1 MELFDQN
8 SLAQILGN
16 SVTESDHCEVCFRQ
30 IDSDL
35 AKSCIVLL
43 YFIFTPSYNTLV
55 VQYQLVQSCL
65 NYVYI
70 IMIIKEENLNG
81 EGHIIVRLIMAL

>member
-30 IDSDL
+30 VDSDL
-35 AKSCIVLL
+35 RAVLYYCILFLL
-43 YFIFTPSYNTLV
+43 HP
-55 VQYQLVQSCL
+55 
-65 NYVYI
+65 I
-70 IMIIKEENLNG
+70 I
-81 EGHIIVRLIMAL
+81 H

>member
-35 AKSCIVLL
+35 RANEEYVIYVLK
-43 YFIFTPSYNTLV
+43 YFHPYFGRFMSNRRRMV
-55 VQYQLVQSCL
+55 GMGKKVC
-65 NYVYI
+65 
-70 IMIIKEENLNG
+70 
-81 EGHIIVRLIMAL
+81 

>member
-16 SVTESDHCEVCFRQ
+16 SVTESDHGEVCFRQ

-35 AKSCIVLL
+35 RALCLLLDANEEYVIYVLKSFHP
-43 YFIFTPSYNTLV
+43 YFGRFMSNRRRMV
-55 VQYQLVQSCL
+55 GMGKQVC
-65 NYVYI
+65 
-70 IMIIKEENLNG
+70 
-81 EGHIIVRLIMAL
+81 

>member
-16 SVTESDHCEVCFRQ
+16 SVTKSDHCEVCFRQ

-35 AKSCIVLL
+35 RANEEYVIYVLK
-43 YFIFTPSYNTLV
+43 YFHPYFGRFMSNRRRMV
-55 VQYQLVQSCL
+55 GMGKKVC
-65 NYVYI
+65 
-70 IMIIKEENLNG
+70 
-81 EGHIIVRLIMAL
+81 